1 MCSPEQLMR
10 ATGGSAHQHVD
21 AQIGLPSMPSTPTSR
36 SVFIEQLLLGST
48 SALLA
53 ASSCSSTSDLTSN
66 RSLPT
71 MGVSMLGKKRLSSVS
86 TDAHAIEKALL
97 AHSEAQQQQ
106 QQLNRN
112 NSNSA
117 LSTTTTTSPLARSVS
132 MNASP
137 CSPSSSS
144 ARSRPVI
151 VGRESCTPDRN
162 QSVNQWEKQIEQT
175 VMETTKRL
183 LKN

>member
-1 MCSPEQLMR
+1 MR

-53 ASSCSSTSDLTSN
+53 ASASSSTSDLTSN

-97 AHSEAQQQQ
+97 AHSEAQLQQQQQ